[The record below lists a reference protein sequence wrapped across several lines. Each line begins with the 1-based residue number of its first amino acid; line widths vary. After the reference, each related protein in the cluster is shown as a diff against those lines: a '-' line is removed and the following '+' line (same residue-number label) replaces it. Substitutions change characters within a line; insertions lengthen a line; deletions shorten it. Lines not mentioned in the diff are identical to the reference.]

1 MKPLKSLLS
10 IILFASYLSVG
21 AQTPEYYDLD
31 FEIDST
37 ESAFKPIGKNYTIIR
52 SKRGTSGVNRTPMA
66 DAILKAEI
74 TEIVLVYTELK
85 TADMAEREE
94 ATQERW
100 ENLLKTYPELF
111 QYSTTYRNVC
121 QCHSNENPDLLKKT
135 QGFYVY
141 VNGNLPKVNE
151 PKEIEAPEEVEPVV
165 PKKTETIPVKEAPPA
180 EKKVEKTK
188 APVETEKNIEPEK
201 LPETSS
207 VNKNE
212 KEEKPEVTEE
222 AEETTKVK
230 PKKKPA
236 LAKPRR
242 SKDPKACRPPC
253 YQNGEDDLNN
263 FFKDHITLSKKQKRQ
278 GKNLSCMI
286 RIQLNFDGSIKKT
299 FVTGPDEIL
308 NQEVIGALNSMG
320 PWNSAVKSGV
330 AVKSEV
336 RITLKYDKQSKSIKP
351 SDVMISP
358 RPAPKCKCV
367 SDDEMFGSS
376 D

>member
-10 IILFASYLSVG
+10 TILFVSCLSIG

-31 FEIDST
+31 FEMDST
-37 ESAFKPIGKNYTIIR
+37 ESTFKPIGKNYTIIR
-52 SKRGTSGVNRTPMA
+52 SKRGNSGVNKTPMA
-66 DAILKAEI
+66 DAILKSEI
-74 TEIVLVYTELK
+74 TEIVLVYSEFNT
-85 TADMAEREE
+85 TDMAEREE

-111 QYSTTYRNVC
+111 QYSTTYKNVC
-121 QCHSNENPDLLKKT
+121 QCHSTENPDLLKKT

-141 VNGNLPKVNE
+141 VNGNLPKINE
-151 PKEIEAPEEVEPVV
+151 PKEIEAPEEVETVV
-165 PKKTETIPVKEAPPA
+165 TKNKETIPVKEIPQP
-180 EKKVEKTK
+180 ENKVEKAK
-188 APVETEKNIEPEK
+188 EPVEKQKTIEPAK
-201 LPETSS
+201 LQETAS
-207 VNKNE
+207 VNE
-212 KEEKPEVTEE
+212 TEEEKKSEE

-263 FFKDHITLSKKQKRQ
+263 FFKDHITLSKKQKRH
-278 GKNLSCMI
+278 GKNLTSMV
-286 RIQLNFDGSIKKT
+286 RIQLNFDGTIKKT
-299 FVTGPDEIL
+299 FVTGTDEVL
-308 NQEVIGALNSMG
+308 NQEVLGAISSMG
-320 PWNSAVKSGV
+320 PWNAAVKSGV

-336 RITLKYDKQSKSIKP
+336 KITLKYDKQSKSIKP

-367 SDDEMFGSS
+367 SDEEIFGSS